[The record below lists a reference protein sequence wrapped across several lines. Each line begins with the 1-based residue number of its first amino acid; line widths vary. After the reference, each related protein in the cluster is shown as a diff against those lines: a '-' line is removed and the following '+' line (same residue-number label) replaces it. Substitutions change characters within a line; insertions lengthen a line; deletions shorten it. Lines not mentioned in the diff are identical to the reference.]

1 MYNSMFMTWRDQA
14 ELWKHLWYYTV
25 LKIRD
30 PISARLNHTFKE
42 QMYLESNE
50 LKDKDEWMTQTRH
63 SISWKKM
70 ELWNLQKSNSPCLI
84 PLVWSDGMLCL
95 DVDSVP
101 WLLNG
106 RLFCRVSQPFFC
118 GADTLHILRYRLP
131 TLFYNLQRNITV
143 ILLKLLHI
151 KWLWLSEIPHISLTG
166 FPYLTNA
173 TVLPS
178 KIPRQV
184 KLWSLFSPLEVY
196 T

>member
-1 MYNSMFMTWRDQA
+1 MYNSIFMTWRDQA

-30 PISARLNHTFKE
+30 PFQPDST
-42 QMYLESNE
+42 
-50 LKDKDEWMTQTRH
+50 
-63 SISWKKM
+63 
-70 ELWNLQKSNSPCLI
+70 I
-84 PLVWSDGMLCL
+84 PLRNKCTSSLMSWRIKMSELLRRDTASHEKRWNSGICRRATVFVWSRWSDQMECYVWMWILCHGCWTGG
-95 DVDSVP
+95 SS
-101 WLLNG
+101 
-106 RLFCRVSQPFFC
+106 CRVSQPFFC
-118 GADTLHILRYRLP
+118 GADTLHILRHWLP